1 METSILVGSRMGGL
15 AAVCKVQVVL
25 RKVPRASIGVTVE
38 HQAVSV
44 VTQSVERGRGE
55 QSIGRERLI
64 PFGQIEVARDDGG
77 R

>member
-1 METSILVGSRMGGL
+1 M
-15 AAVCKVQVVL
+15 VL
-25 RKVPRASIGVTVE
+25 RKVSWAAIGVTVE